1 MMAFLSKIA
10 YRFMRK
16 GGGQTI
22 LIIAGIAVGVAIQ
35 IFIGLLIQGL
45 QDSLV
50 NETIGDSS
58 HISISSKL
66 ENGSI
71 SSYNTIARNIQ
82 DNNLNDS
89 IKVINP
95 TILKPSTLQLDSVN
109 KNILIKGMPLDS
121 GEKIYEFSE
130 KLVEGKTPKDG
141 EVILGDYYREKFDLK
156 IGDQVKIFILEKF
169 TSKNL
174 RISGFFKFGV
184 QNINESWLITNLN
197 TAQKLFETDSVSS
210 IEMQVDKPLD
220 VEIVKNSL
228 SNNLSLNDN
237 FQIITWK
244 EQNADLL
251 TALSSQ
257 SFSSILI
264 QVFVIISVS
273 LAIASV
279 LIVSVLQKSREIG
292 ILKAMGLKN
301 YQSSLIFVLE
311 GFFLGIIGAIIGV
324 VAGIGLIL
332 SFTTFAVDADG
343 TSVIPVTLNYGFIL
357 LSFVIAVSS
366 AVIASIIAGRKSS
379 NLNPIEVIK
388 NG

>member
-1 MMAFLSKIA
+1 MAFLSKIA

>member
-71 SSYNTIARNIQ
+71 SSYNTIVRNIQ

-130 KLVEGKTPKDG
+130 KLVEGNTPKDG

-332 SFTTFAVDADG
+332 SFTTFAVNADG
-343 TSVIPVTLNYGFIL
+343 ISVIPVTLNYGFII